1 MNPRYIS
8 FQYKYFFRTQSGNN
22 AGIIKK
28 RSLTVDETSPPTI
41 TLPQQRQSSF
51 KEKLMASL
59 KESAFPLFN
68 KSSSVSQSVSPSA
81 KNSTT
86 SGALNASGGGN
97 TVMPTTTNTTIP
109 FLTQKSKFK
118 MAHESFRIRM
128 FQEQYGFEPV
138 GLI

>member
-1 MNPRYIS
+1 
-8 FQYKYFFRTQSGNN
+8 
-22 AGIIKK
+22 
-28 RSLTVDETSPPTI
+28 
-41 TLPQQRQSSF
+41 
-51 KEKLMASL
+51 MASL

-68 KSSSVSQSVSPSA
+68 KSSLVLQSVSPSA

-86 SGALNASGGGN
+86 SGAINANGN
-97 TVMPTTTNTTIP
+97 GTTVNPTTTLNPSKINTTIP